1 MNNFHHLRFYSLTLW
16 ILFGPVSAVRAADWP
31 MGGRDFTRNPVSPE
45 TGAPTDWQVKTD
57 DKAERNI
64 KWSVAVGSR
73 AIGGPVVA
81 NGLVWVGT
89 NNHEPLDRAVK
100 GDRGVLACFRESDGK
115 FLYQYTSP
123 RLRLDRYIADW
134 PESGLSGSPVVE
146 GDKLW
151 FITNRR
157 EVVCLD
163 TSPLRLGKG
172 PAKEI
177 WKYDLVKEQGVF
189 PNSPMIPG
197 HNNLG
202 SPALHKDLLFVPTGN
217 GVDVDHPGA
226 TKVRNPNAPSLVCFR
241 KDTGKVV
248 WKDNSPGKEIYGGH
262 HASPLVVE
270 TGGKPQVIHAQGDGW
285 VRSFE
290 AMTGKLIWKFDT
302 NRKDAVWDWLD
313 KEDTAKR
320 VVVATPVYAEKRVY
334 FAAGREPEFAG
345 GRPGRLF
352 CIDPTRTG
360 DISPELDDGKGKG
373 KPNPN
378 SGLIWDFKKDGD
390 KDADIMHQTI
400 SSVAVHDGLV
410 IAPDRW
416 GFVHC
421 LDAKTGKRHWTHDT
435 RGSQFGDP
443 LIVDGKIYVGNDDA
457 VTILELSK
465 TRKLLKKHEF
475 VHSVVAPQV
484 FANGT
489 LFILTEHR
497 LYAIRAGK

>member
-1 MNNFHHLRFYSLTLW
+1 MNILHRLRFYFLTLW
-16 ILFGPVSAVRAADWP
+16 ILFGAASTSRAADWA
-31 MGGRDFTRNPVSPE
+31 MGGRDSTRNPVSPE

-57 DKAERNI
+57 DQAPRNI

-89 NNHEPLDRAVK
+89 NNDEPLDPAVK

-115 FLYQYTSP
+115 YLYQHASP
-123 RLRLDRYIADW
+123 RLEQGMIADW
-134 PESGLSGSPVVE
+134 PGSGLSGSPVVE
-146 GDKLW
+146 GDRLW

-177 WKYDLVKEQGVF
+177 WKYDLIKEQGVF

-226 TKVRNPNAPSLVCFR
+226 TRVRAPDAPSLVCLR
-241 KDTGKVV
+241 KGTGKIV

-262 HASPLVVE
+262 HASPLVIE
-270 TGGKPQVIHAQGDGW
+270 IGGKVQVIHAQGDGW
-285 VRSFE
+285 VRSFD
-290 AMTGKLIWKFDT
+290 ALTGKLIWRFDT
-302 NRKDAVWDWLD
+302 NRKDAKWDWTD
-313 KEDTAKR
+313 KSDAAKR
-320 VVVATPVYAEKRVY
+320 VVVATPVYAVGRVY

-345 GRPGRLF
+345 GIGRLF
-352 CIDPTRTG
+352 CIDPNRSG
-360 DISPELDDGKGKG
+360 DISPELDGDKGKG

-378 SGLIWDFKKDGD
+378 SGLLWDFKKDGD
-390 KDADIMHQTI
+390 KDSDVMHQTI

-416 GFVHC
+416 GYVHC
-421 LDAKTGKRHWTHDT
+421 LDAKTGKRHWTHDL
-435 RGSQFGDP
+435 RGSVFGDP
-443 LIVDGKIYVGNDDA
+443 LIVDGKIYVGDDDA
-457 VTILELSK
+457 RVNILELSK
-465 TRKLLKKHEF
+465 TRKVLKKHAF

-489 LFILTEHR
+489 LFILTDRR
-497 LYAIRAGK
+497 LYAIGTGK